1 MTIAA
6 ATGRAARPVQITLDD
21 LGTPLSQ
28 VTFVVVDLE
37 TTGGDPGADAI
48 TEVGAVR
55 VRGGRVDAEF
65 GTLVNPRR
73 PIPPFIAALT
83 GIRDAMVA
91 CAPPVESVLPAFLE
105 FAQGSV
111 LVAHNA
117 RFDVGF
123 LRRNA
128 ERQGLPWPALPVLD
142 TVTLARDVL
151 GREDVGNHKLATLA
165 RFFGSPTVPDHRAL
179 HDARATVA
187 VLHGLL
193 ERVGNLGVHT
203 LEDLQAFT
211 RRVPAARRRKR
222 HLAEGV
228 PARPG
233 VYFFVGPHREVLY
246 VGTSKNLQ
254 ARVRSYF
261 TRAQTR
267 ARIDEMLQLAESV
280 TPIVCQT
287 RLEAQVREI
296 RLIAEHRPR
305 YNRRSRDPDRDPWLK
320 LTDEPF
326 PRLSLVRRRR
336 PDAATYL
343 GPFRSRSA
351 AEDAMAALYRAHPLR
366 QCGGRLPR
374 TPRPDAGACVLAE
387 LGRCPAPCTGGVD
400 EAGYRLVVDR
410 VRAAISTDV
419 EPVHAATVARMRHL
433 AALERYE
440 EAARE
445 RDRLRAFVRAADR
458 TQRRDALAALPEL
471 VAARRNQTEG
481 GWEFVLVRHGRLAGT
496 SCSPRGADPM
506 PFVRALQAAGEQ
518 VPAPPAGLL
527 AALPEETELIEG
539 WLAGPGVRLVVLDGV
554 WCSPVAGAG
563 RRRAELT

>member
-1 MTIAA
+1 MRTVAA
-6 ATGRAARPVQITLDD
+6 SCPPPQPVQTTLDD
-21 LGTPLSQ
+21 LGTPLAQ

-37 TTGGDPGADAI
+37 TTGGDPGTDAI
-48 TEVGAVR
+48 TEIGAVR
-55 VRGGRVDAEF
+55 VRGGQVDAEF
-65 GTLVNPRR
+65 GTLVNPHR
-73 PIPPFIAALT
+73 PIPAFIAALT

-91 CAPPVESVLPAFLE
+91 TAPPVEVVLPAFLE
-105 FAQGSV
+105 FAHDCV

-117 RFDVGF
+117 RFDIGF
-123 LRRNA
+123 LRRHA
-128 ERQGLPWPALPVLD
+128 ERQGLAWPSFAVLD
-142 TVTLARDVL
+142 TVTLARHVL
-151 GREDVGNHKLATLA
+151 ARGETRNHKLATLA
-165 RFFGSPTVPDHRAL
+165 RLFASPTVPDHRAL
-179 HDARATVA
+179 QDARATVD

-193 ERVGNLGVHT
+193 ERVGNLGVHS

-211 RRVPAARRRKR
+211 RRVPPVRRRKR

-233 VYFFVGPHREVLY
+233 VYFFVGPGQEVLY

-267 ARIDEMLQLAESV
+267 ARLDEMLQLAESV

-287 RLEAQVREI
+287 QLEAQVREV

-305 YNRRSRDPDRDPWLK
+305 YNRRSRNPEQAPWLK

-326 PRLSLVRRRR
+326 PRLSLVHRRRA
-336 PDAATYL
+336 DAATYL
-343 GPFRSRSA
+343 GPFPSRSA
-351 AEDAMAALYRAHPLR
+351 AEDAMAALHRAHRLR

-374 TPRPDAGACVLAE
+374 RPRPGASACVLAE
-387 LGRCPAPCTGGVD
+387 LGRCAAPCVGGVD
-400 EAGYRLVVDR
+400 ETGYGQVVEQ
-410 VRAAISTDV
+410 VRAALTVDV
-419 EPVHAATVARMRHL
+419 GPVHAAALTRMRAL
-433 AALERYE
+433 AAAERFE

-445 RDRLRAFVRAADR
+445 RDRMMAFLRAADR
-458 TQRRDALAALPEL
+458 TQRRDALAGLVEL
-471 VAARRNQTEG
+471 VAARRDRDQG

-506 PFVRALQAAGEQ
+506 PYVRALQAGGEE
-518 VPAPPAGLL
+518 VPAPEPGLL
-527 AALPEETELIEG
+527 AALPEETALIEG
-539 WLAGPGVRLVVLDGV
+539 WLAGPGVRLVEVEGR

-563 RRRAELT
+563 RHLIR